1 MSGLVQLEKI
11 KLNKKENIN
20 KICQTLLKIVK
31 DIIES
36 PQDLTKRRIRLESDE
51 VINNLLPF
59 SGGLETLFELFFINY
74 SKIAYILYFFDKTIQ
89 SQNRQ
94 GT

>member
-20 KICQTLLKIVK
+20 KICQTLIKIVK

-59 SGGLETLFELFFINY
+59 SGGLETLFEIGFEEVYINN
-74 SKIAYILYFFDKTIQ
+74 F
-89 SQNRQ
+89 
-94 GT
+94 